1 MKLWPIGSKV
11 CHVVAWLCCDEC
23 LFQFLLPFCPAV
35 CQFSSDLWRQQGI
48 SIKQTAAHWI
58 FLFLIFGKFHRQP
71 SVKIPID
78 RQFVESSN
86 QPVQPSTSN
95 QAKFKVK
102 ILSDASLW
110 TSARRLHHVHMHVY
124 LIADIGIYVQ
134 LNGWTRFCGDWWMYA
149 IIIQQHWTNSYKL

>member
-1 MKLWPIGSKV
+1 MKSNFSYWNFKNSWLVSEAPTTLFFLVLVLCFGEALAHLLQGLSCCCMALLWWVLISVPVAFLSCSLPVLLWPLTSTR
-11 CHVVAWLCCDEC
+11 H
-23 LFQFLLPFCPAV
+23 FH
-35 CQFSSDLWRQQGI
+35 
-48 SIKQTAAHWI
+48 QTNCRSLDI
-58 FLFLIFGKFHRQP
+58 FVSIFGKFHRQP

-86 QPVQPSTSN
+86 QPVQPSTSH

-124 LIADIGIYVQ
+124 LIAAMQ
-134 LNGWTRFCGDWWMYA
+134 
-149 IIIQQHWTNSYKL
+149 